1 MSWRSRTSW
10 WPTSAAGTST
20 PGIWRT
26 GTSRA
31 EARSA
36 HHCIGRLPPVGAG
49 AQEARLR
56 VQKDRLHRARAP
68 GEGGPH
74 LDVVAAAF
82 QLLDR
87 RGRQAV
93 LDVEA
98 TGQVGVGR
106 EGVGE
111 AEGREARL
119 LDRFLDVHAEMEGV
133 QE

>member
-10 WPTSAAGTST
+10 WPTLAAGTST

-36 HHCIGRLPPVGAG
+36 HHRIGRLPPVGAG
-49 AQEARLR
+49 TQEARLR

-74 LDVVAAAF
+74 LDIVAAAL

-93 LDVEA
+93 LDVQPP
-98 TGQVGVGR
+98 GQMRVR
-106 EGVGE
+106 RKRIRE

-119 LDRFLDVHAEMEGV
+119 LDRFLDVHAEME
-133 QE
+133 